1 MTVEIDEDFIYAL
14 LDFSKIPG
22 ASWCEQEEEGKL
34 CDEDLELPE
43 SKAVSTGQDYY
54 FEQLCIQPMQ
64 LDLSLLRTEVVNS
77 EDKTS
82 SRNPLMFVVNIL
94 TMAMGNVNDA
104 PVKLS
109 ALMLSNARVSMP
121 ILQQRL
127 TAHYSQ
133 EFLYQIHNILG
144 SADFLGNPVGLF
156 NNISSGVA
164 GIFYEPYQGFM
175 MTDRPQELGIGIAK
189 GATMF
194 VKKSVFGVSD
204 SLSKFTGSISKG
216 LSAATLDKE
225 FQDRRRISRSR
236 NRPKHALYGVT
247 QGADSFFT
255 SVASGVGGLAR
266 KPIEGAER
274 EGALGFLK
282 GIGRGVVGLATMPA
296 IGVFDLASSMTSQF
310 QAFLDK

>member
-22 ASWCEQEEEGKL
+22 ASWAEREEGKL
-34 CDEDLELPE
+34 CDDDLELPE
-43 SKAVSTGQDYY
+43 PKTVSADQDYY
-54 FEQLCIQPMQ
+54 FEQFCIQPMQ
-64 LDLSLLRTEVVNS
+64 LDLSLLRTEVVNA

-82 SRNPLMFVVNIL
+82 SRNPLMFILNVL
-94 TMAMGNVNDA
+94 TMAIGNVNDA

-109 ALMLSNARVSMP
+109 ALMFPNARVSMP

-127 TAHYSQ
+127 AAHYSQ

-156 NNISSGVA
+156 NNISSGVVD
-164 GIFYEPYQGFM
+164 IFYEPYQGFI

-216 LSAATLDKE
+216 DESYP
-225 FQDRRRISRSR
+225 
-236 NRPKHALYGVT
+236 N
-247 QGADSFFT
+247 
-255 SVASGVGGLAR
+255 
-266 KPIEGAER
+266 
-274 EGALGFLK
+274 
-282 GIGRGVVGLATMPA
+282 
-296 IGVFDLASSMTSQF
+296 
-310 QAFLDK
+310 